1 MGEPMK
7 PARMPVVS
15 FALGLLSVAVLVG
28 SGVAF
33 AIADATDSQPRAS
46 SAQLPSRSVFLRA
59 PYLVQPRTDSII
71 VAWLTPPSV
80 HQGSVTYGVGGAES
94 LMAEAVNRLQED
106 GMLHGA
112 VLSGLQPATSY
123 TYSVHSGGETV
134 HGHFRSLPDSGP
146 VRFTATGDFG
156 GATAAEVEVVNL
168 MKQQDPDLFITLGDN
183 TYERGTLAEMDQNI
197 FPQYADFLDSHGVIW
212 VLGNHDYT
220 TQQGTPSIENFFMPD
235 RNYSFDAG
243 EAHFIVL
250 EGDGSHGYAPGQ
262 RDYEFL
268 QSDLA
273 AHATARWK
281 FVFFHY
287 PAYSCGMHGSTPY
300 VDQYWVP
307 LFDQYHVD
315 AVFNGHDHDYERIR
329 PDAAGVHYFVAG
341 IGGKSADAI
350 RHDCDFQEVGATHIY
365 GDLMVSVDHSTVRVD
380 CILVGG
386 KLFDTTSWSKD

>member
-1 MGEPMK
+1 
-7 PARMPVVS
+7 
-15 FALGLLSVAVLVG
+15 ALVLGAGLG
-28 SGVAF
+28 F
-33 AIADATDSQPRAS
+33 AIADATDSQPP
-46 SAQLPSRSVFLRA
+46 PSNERPPSGNVFLRA
-59 PYLVQPRTDSII
+59 PYLVQPRSDSII
-71 VAWLTPPSV
+71 VAWLTPASV
-80 HQGSVTYGVGGAES
+80 ANGSVTYGLGDADNLTAE
-94 LMAEAVNRLQED
+94 VRNHLQGD
-106 GMLHGA
+106 GMLHSA
-112 VLSGLQPATSY
+112 VLSGLQPGSSY
-123 TYSVHSGGETV
+123 SYAVHSVGETA
-134 HGHFRSLPDSGP
+134 HGHFHSLPDSGRI
-146 VRFTATGDFG
+146 RFTTTGDFG
-156 GATAAEVEVVNL
+156 GGTTAEDDVVNL
-168 MKQQDPDLFITLGDN
+168 MKEQDPDLFITLGDN
-183 TYERGTLAEMDQNI
+183 TYERGTLTEMDQNV
-197 FPQYADFLDSHGVIW
+197 FPQYANFLDSHGVIW

-220 TQQGTPSIENFFMPD
+220 TQQGMPSIQNFFMPD

-243 EAHFIVL
+243 DAHLIVL

-365 GDLMVSVDHSTVRVD
+365 CHLMVSVDHSTVRVD